1 MTEFAN
7 AIDRESAPEIL
18 QRKIAES
25 TEAAPPAEGPRQE
38 APRGRGRAAEPKSMV
53 EEVLSSR
60 AMQNAA
66 RQAAR
71 TVTQQVVRGLFGML
85 RGR

>member
-1 MTEFAN
+1 MTFEEMF
-7 AIDRESAPEIL
+7 
-18 QRKIAES
+18 
-25 TEAAPPAEGPRQE
+25 
-38 APRGRGRAAEPKSMV
+38 RAAYAFTAPSIEIGH
-53 EEVLSSR
+53 VL
-60 AMQNAA
+60 NA

>member
-1 MTEFAN
+1 
-7 AIDRESAPEIL
+7 
-18 QRKIAES
+18 
-25 TEAAPPAEGPRQE
+25 
-38 APRGRGRAAEPKSMV
+38 MV